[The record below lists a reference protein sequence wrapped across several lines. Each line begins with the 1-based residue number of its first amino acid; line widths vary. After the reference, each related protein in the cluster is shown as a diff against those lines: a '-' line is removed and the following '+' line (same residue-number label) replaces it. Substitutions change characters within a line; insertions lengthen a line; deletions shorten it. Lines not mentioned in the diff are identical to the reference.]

1 MKRQTDR
8 GCLPVA
14 YATWAQAQARVASE
28 LEGARRREIAQ
39 KCLTDI
45 ETARRRIA
53 SGIVRLKADGTSR
66 EAFAIMNRATTFS
79 EGAA

>member
-1 MKRQTDR
+1 MRRTKNNRPCTV
-8 GCLPVA
+8 L
-14 YATWAQAQARVASE
+14 
-28 LEGARRREIAQ
+28 RREIAQ

-53 SGIVRLKADGTSR
+53 SGIARLKADGTSR